1 MWPRT
6 ARRYRLSAP
15 SSTLGHHSRSA
26 YRSTTLPPGHLNR
39 GVGSGPALLPN
50 EGDVTRDRTDLQ
62 GWYREAMLRRAD
74 ELRGMRDRLEAG
86 HKAVFDE
93 ARKVGMSLRGSGATF
108 GFPEVTAVAA
118 LLETASDRDVLRR
131 VEGVIGA
138 LQSLGVGVDDLA
150 PSPPEW
156 LTRAAGVELG
166 PAAPP
171 GASDFVGGRDQG
183 AVWDRVARASGF
195 DHAELADRVA
205 QHFGIE
211 VAALGERRRS
221 AQRLVPEALAVRGR
235 LVPLREDLLTITVAT
250 ADPTSLS
257 VELELERLTGRRPVF
272 TVAPPAAIDAV
283 LSDLFSGSDRPAP
296 PEALPAARARSSK
309 VTSDAVPGTVLVV
322 DDEPSARLLVRAL
335 LERRG
340 YPVAE
345 AEDGVVA
352 LDVIRADES
361 VGLVIADLN
370 MPRMDGLELIWELRD
385 VYDREHL
392 PVIVVTGEV
401 DEILETQLME
411 EGADDYIRKPIDP
424 RLFLARVESTLRRAG
439 SR

>member
-1 MWPRT
+1 
-6 ARRYRLSAP
+6 
-15 SSTLGHHSRSA
+15 
-26 YRSTTLPPGHLNR
+26 
-39 GVGSGPALLPN
+39 
-50 EGDVTRDRTDLQ
+50 
-62 GWYREAMLRRAD
+62 
-74 ELRGMRDRLEAG
+74 MRVRLEAG
-86 HKAVFDE
+86 HTAVFDE

-118 LLETASDRDVLRR
+118 LLETASDGDVLRR
-131 VEGVIGA
+131 VEGIIGA
-138 LQSLGVGVDDLA
+138 LQLLGGGVDHVA
-150 PSPPEW
+150 PTLPEW

-166 PAAPP
+166 PEAPSGPTDPAGRPDHGAA
-171 GASDFVGGRDQG
+171 
-183 AVWDRVARASGF
+183 WDRVARASGL
-195 DHAELADRVA
+195 DHAGLADRVA
-205 QHFGIE
+205 QHFGLE
-211 VAALGERRRS
+211 VAALGDRRRS

-235 LVPLREDLLTITVAT
+235 IVPLREDLLTITVAT
-250 ADPTSLS
+250 ADPTSLTI
-257 VELELERLTGRRPVF
+257 ELDLDRLTGRRPVF

-283 LSDLFSGSDRPAP
+283 LSELFGASDRPAEQRTTP
-296 PEALPAARARSSK
+296 GEA
-309 VTSDAVPGTVLVV
+309 GTVLVV

-345 AEDGVVA
+345 AEDGIAA

-385 VYDREHL
+385 LYDREHL